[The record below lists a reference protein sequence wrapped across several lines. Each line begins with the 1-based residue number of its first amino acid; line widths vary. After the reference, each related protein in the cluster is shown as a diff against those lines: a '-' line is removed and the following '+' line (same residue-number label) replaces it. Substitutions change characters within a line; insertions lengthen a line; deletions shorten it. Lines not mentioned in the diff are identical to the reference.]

1 MAHVTPPPSRRR
13 RRRRHSI
20 STVRSAT
27 CPHLRPLPLLAAT
40 LLLLCSS
47 SPASASATASPAG
60 AAATGLLELRASLG
74 LRARDW
80 PRRGDPCSEWRGV
93 SCHSGRVVGLSSP
106 ASAAPASR
114 ASAGPAP
121 PPDPAPPPPPSPRVP
136 QRLLLPPPRPLPRPA
151 ALPTTLAL
159 LDLRASAIN
168 GSVPSS
174 LARLLPALA
183 LQLPL
188 RPLPAS
194 LLSLPSL
201 RLLNLSHNLLT
212 GPLPTATTT
221 TSPNSSVFDLSA
233 NRFYGPVP
241 SSFDSLLA
249 RFESVDIS
257 RNYLDGD
264 PGIVGNPRKNVA
276 FELNC
281 FRNASNQRTP
291 GECQGFYSSRGI
303 KPYDGPVTV
312 TPPSSNKKSHKNL
325 KYILIAAL
333 GGATVLVVSVTA
345 AVLCCTLCVRRNAE
359 QRSSAVTAV
368 PPGPAGPMGRQQA
381 PVSVTLA
388 TVGDVFTYDQLLR
401 ATSEFA
407 DGNLVKHGHS
417 GNLYRGVLQGGDPV
431 IVKRVKNG
439 AYAAELNLFSRGL
452 HDRLV
457 PFLGHCLSN
466 EDEKFLIYRF
476 MPNGDLA
483 NALHRKSE
491 KDEDRAQSLDWIK
504 RLKIAIGVAEA
515 LSYLHHE
522 CAPPLVHRDIQAS
535 SILLDDKFEVRL
547 GSLSDVCPQEGE
559 GHQNVITRASQQ
571 QGSSGSPSATCAYD
585 VYCFGKVLLEL
596 VTGKLG
602 ISGSTDAATNEWLER
617 AVPYI
622 NIYEKDLIAKI
633 VDPTLIIDE
642 DHLEEVWA
650 MAIVAKSCLNPKP
663 LKRPPVRYILR
674 ALENPLKVVREDH
687 SSSLRATSSRR
698 SWNAAFWGSWRQ
710 SLSDMPGPLKE
721 DRILRRS
728 STTRSQGSNGEHS
741 FSSHKRGSKDIFPE
755 PSEVRDVED

>member
-1 MAHVTPPPSRRR
+1 MAHVTPPLSRRR
-13 RRRRHSI
+13 RRRSII

-40 LLLLCSS
+40 LLLLCLS
-47 SPASASATASPAG
+47 SPASASASASPA
-60 AAATGLLELRASLG
+60 AAAAAGLLELRASLG

-80 PRRGDPCSEWRGV
+80 PRRGDPCREWRGV
-93 SCHSGRVVGLSSP
+93 SCRSGRVVGLALSGLRRTRRARLRGPPRLPRPRSAASSLASSP
-106 ASAAPASR
+106 ST
-114 ASAGPAP
+114 
-121 PPDPAPPPPPSPRVP
+121 PPPSPSPAPSPAPPRSP
-136 QRLLLPPPRPLPRPA
+136 QPSPSSTSAPPPLMAPFPPPSPASSPPSPSSTSAPTPSPAPSPPPSSPSPPSASSTSPTTSSPAPPHHHHHIPQFQRFRPLCQSLLRPRPFK
-151 ALPTTLAL
+151 
-159 LDLRASAIN
+159 LR
-168 GSVPSS
+168 
-174 LARLLPALA
+174 
-183 LQLPL
+183 
-188 RPLPAS
+188 
-194 LLSLPSL
+194 
-201 RLLNLSHNLLT
+201 
-212 GPLPTATTT
+212 
-221 TSPNSSVFDLSA
+221 FDPCA
-233 NRFYGPVP
+233 
-241 SSFDSLLA
+241 
-249 RFESVDIS
+249 
-257 RNYLDGD
+257 
-264 PGIVGNPRKNVA
+264 
-276 FELNC
+276 
-281 FRNASNQRTP
+281 RTP

-312 TPPSSNKKSHKNL
+312 TPPSSSNKKSHKNL

-359 QRSSAVTAV
+359 QRRSSAVTAV
-368 PPGPAGPMGRQQA
+368 PPSPAGPMGRQQA

-388 TVGDVFTYDQLLR
+388 TVGDVFAYDQLLR

-407 DGNLVKHGHS
+407 DCNLVKHGHS
-417 GNLYRGVLQGGDPV
+417 GDLYRGVLQAGDPV
-431 IVKRVKNG
+431 IVKRVKNR

-457 PFLGHCLSN
+457 PFLGHCLGN
-466 EDEKFLIYRF
+466 EDEKYLVYRF
-476 MPNGDLA
+476 VPNSDLA
-483 NALHRKSE
+483 NALHRKSKKD
-491 KDEDRAQSLDWIK
+491 KDEAQSLDWIK

-547 GSLSDVCPQEGE
+547 GSLSDACPQE
-559 GHQNVITRASQQ
+559 
-571 QGSSGSPSATCAYD
+571 GSPSATCAYD

-602 ISGSTDAATNEWLER
+602 ISGSTDATTNEWLER

-663 LKRPPVRYILR
+663 SKRPPVRYILR

-698 SWNAAFWGSWRQ
+698 SWNAVFWGSWRQ
-710 SLSDMPGPLKE
+710 SSSDMPSPLKE

-728 STTRSQGSNGEHS
+728 STTRSQGSNEEHS

-755 PSEVRDVED
+755 PSGVRDVED